1 MADEKKYEDIDPVT
15 EGSINTETTKARV
28 MPLYADERGYHEKD
42 GGYDDNIVV
51 RALDPNSKD
60 GAVQRNLKSRHVA
73 MIAIGGTIGTG
84 LFVGS
89 GTALA
94 NGGPVG
100 VWVPNTLLGSLAE
113 RSLTSAPLCVLSA

>member
-15 EGSINTETTKARV
+15 EGSINTETTKAKV

-51 RALDPNSKD
+51 RALGMLRTSEIYCLSFERLILHILDPNSKD

-73 MIAIGGTIGTG
+73 M
-84 LFVGS
+84 V
-89 GTALA
+89 
-94 NGGPVG
+94 
-100 VWVPNTLLGSLAE
+100 
-113 RSLTSAPLCVLSA
+113 RD